1 MADCIG
7 IPAGSGTPVRNPVGV
22 YAVPNMGWYA
32 LRSQERRGPFQ
43 SREQADA
50 AYIRMSEISPGVA
63 ENWLALAKVV
73 ASGLLWMSTLMVVV
87 FILVWGA
94 VWLVR

>member
-1 MADCIG
+1 MADFIA
-7 IPAGSGTPVRNPVGV
+7 IPEGSGKPVRNPVGV

-32 LRSQERRGPFQ
+32 LRNQERRGPFQ

-50 AYIRMSEISPGVA
+50 EYIRMSEISPDVA
-63 ENWLALAKVV
+63 ENWWALAKVV
-73 ASGLLWMSTLMVVV
+73 ASGLLWISTLMVVV